1 VRQRLTKLAVFLVQ
15 GIDELISARQEGNS
29 DSIFRIFPADEGSDI
44 PPRPSIQLPK
54 YMTSYLWE
62 KEIE

>member
-1 VRQRLTKLAVFLVQ
+1 VRHRITKLPVFLFQ

-29 DSIFRIFPADEGSDI
+29 DAIFRIFPADEGSDI
-44 PPRPSIQLPK
+44 LPRPSIQLPK
-54 YMTSYLWE
+54 YTASYLWE